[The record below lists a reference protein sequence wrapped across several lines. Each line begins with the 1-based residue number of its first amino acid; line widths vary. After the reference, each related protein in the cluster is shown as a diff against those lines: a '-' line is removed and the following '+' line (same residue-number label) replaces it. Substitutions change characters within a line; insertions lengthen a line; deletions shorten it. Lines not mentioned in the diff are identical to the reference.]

1 MATHIPFSFDS
12 PATHMSLHGSRSA
25 SQRRRSSALVA
36 SRASPT
42 PRLSGAIIEN
52 LLFSPLPGH
61 STLVFGY
68 LGITDAV
75 KIHGI
80 VSWEAT
86 SDFVLVSLSVTLR
99 GYEQTHID
107 NHVETKDFVRKTVI
121 LSESESTHP
130 DYNDSDPYNNAEVL
144 PAGFHSFPFAL
155 GLEDGLELPASHA
168 GEGHGAGIY
177 YSLSVD
183 LVVVDTAPS
192 IWQTLGF
199 APTPKTFTIEEEVD
213 LPKLHPPTVI
223 RSMRPGALHRVVHDA
238 DQLLD
243 IRCEVSPAAFGLGQ
257 PVNVILETLVPQ
269 NPIVSIARINV
280 TLVQGHIVRSKST
293 QRIFEDVIA
302 FPTRSTISSDP
313 VLVKFIEGDEVE
325 TTPADSGD
333 SELCEKPDDEQS
345 AATAAGADDNNA
357 TPSSPRKDNA
367 TPTPPTPNG
376 TGQQI
381 PFPRPPSFHST
392 TSTSVLSPPPTPPP
406 LLTHHPANTSIIY
419 DLFSG
424 ECSLSV
430 ESPRNTRRRDRDH
443 PHSLVDVYPTFDSE
457 LVSVYHEVRVSVQL
471 DPLEGMYFAK
481 VPTEVTL
488 KIPVV
493 VFDADEETRRW
504 VVKNFGGETG
514 LMSPV

>member
-1 MATHIPFSFDS
+1 MSS
-12 PATHMSLHGSRSA
+12 SSLHRPPSA
-25 SQRRRSSALVA
+25 PQRRPSSALVN
-36 SRASPT
+36 SRPSPT
-42 PRLSGAIIEN
+42 QRIAPNNIIDN
-52 LLFSPLPGH
+52 LLFSPLPAH
-61 STLVFGY
+61 SSLVFGY
-68 LGITDAV
+68 LGISDAV
-75 KIHGI
+75 KIHGF
-80 VSWEAT
+80 VSWHAT
-86 SDFVLVSLSVTLR
+86 SDFVLVSLAVNLR
-99 GYEQTHID
+99 GYEQTLVD
-107 NHVETKDFVRKTVI
+107 NHVETKDFVRKSVI
-121 LSESESTHP
+121 LSESESTDP
-130 DYNDSDPYNNAEVL
+130 EYNSSDPYNNADVL

-155 GLEDGLELPASHA
+155 RLDDALELPASHA

-177 YSLSVD
+177 YSLSVE

-199 APTPKTFTIEEEVD
+199 APSPKTFTIEEEVD

-223 RSMRPGALHRVVHDA
+223 RSMRPGALHRIVHDS

-257 PVNVILETLVPQ
+257 PVNVLLETLVPQ

-280 TLVQGHIVRSKST
+280 TLVQGHVVRSKTT
-293 QRIFEDVIA
+293 QRVFEDVIA
-302 FPTRSTISSDP
+302 FPIRSTISSDS
-313 VLVKFIEGDEVE
+313 VLVKFIEGDDDVE
-325 TTPADSGD
+325 TPHESGVSD
-333 SELCEKPDDEQS
+333 IREKPDDEQS
-345 AATAAGADDNNA
+345 AATAADDSNRA
-357 TPSSPRKDNA
+357 TPSSPKKDTA
-367 TPTPPTPNG
+367 ASPTRPTPSDK
-376 TGQQI
+376 I

-392 TSTSVLSPPPTPPP
+392 TSTYVFSPPPTPPP
-406 LLTHHPANTSIIY
+406 LLTHHPANTSITY
-419 DLFSG
+419 DLWSG

-493 VFDADEETRRW
+493 VFDADEETRCW
-504 VVKNFGGETG
+504 VVKNFGVESG
-514 LMSPV
+514 LMSPE